1 MVVVGCSALL
11 ISAAKKSERDADG
24 HAPRRLSRLSYEELR
39 HLQRSYAQSTT
50 VINACRSNLLIYL
63 YFMR

>member
-11 ISAAKKSERDADG
+11 TSAAKTSERDADG
-24 HAPRRLSRLSYEELR
+24 HAPRRLSYEELH
-39 HLQRSYAQSTT
+39 HLQRSYAQSAT

>member
-11 ISAAKKSERDADG
+11 TSAAKTSERDADG
-24 HAPRRLSRLSYEELR
+24 HAPRRLSYEELR
-39 HLQRSYAQSTT
+39 HLQRSYAQSAA